1 MDYMITNQNRKVYLR
16 LNDNG
21 QPETCVKTAAHRFS
35 DKKARNILNNL
46 PKTMRKFHFII
57 VPMPNET
64 DDELNNEVSVVNK
77 VDHNVCN
84 AVKKVAQA
92 TPTTIKNE
100 HYVVPKTV
108 TSWVERISEFNSLFV
123 EAKHRKDE
131 LFDLLSDVD
140 KELSNCLH
148 MIEMTKWKNGCDG
161 YKEYKKIK
169 SILEKRRVIKDE
181 LSVVQSIS
189 SCNMENFSVNH
200 VVDKLVNRDF
210 TIREVDDCKL
220 IL

>member
-1 MDYMITNQNRKVYLR
+1 MDYMITNKNRKVYLR
-16 LNDNG
+16 LNSNG
-21 QPETCVKTAAHRFS
+21 QPETCAKIAAHRFS
-35 DKKARNILNNL
+35 DQKAKNILNNL
-46 PKTMRKFHFII
+46 PKTMRKFEFTII
-57 VPMPNET
+57 PIP
-64 DDELNNEVSVVNK
+64 DEVDGSNK
-77 VDHNVCN
+77 VEHKVCN
-84 AVKKVAQA
+84 VVKTVAQS
-92 TPTTIKNE
+92 TPATIKNE

-108 TSWVERISEFNSLFV
+108 TSWMERISEFNNLFV

-189 SCNMENFSVNH
+189 SCNMENFTVNH